1 MSRRVL
7 LPALALGLLPVL
19 SSCGTS
25 DPSTVAE
32 PPGGSPAASAA
43 TSASASGGA
52 TAVASGV
59 PNDSAQ
65 QTLSFT
71 VSHGKV
77 SGDTGRVP
85 VKLGTTLRITV
96 LSDVSD
102 EIHVHVYDLT
112 QELAAGEPGFV
123 QFTADKPGVI
133 EVELE
138 HEGIPL
144 THLQVQ

>member
-1 MSRRVL
+1 V
-7 LPALALGLLPVL
+7 
-19 SSCGTS
+19 T
-25 DPSTVAE
+25 E
-32 PPGGSPAASAA
+32 PPGGSPAAS
-43 TSASASGGA
+43 GGPTTGP
-52 TAVASGV
+52 TAIASGV
-59 PNDSAQ
+59 ADDSAQ
-65 QTLSFT
+65 QALSFT

-85 VKLGTTLRITV
+85 VKLGTKLRITV

-102 EIHVHVYDLT
+102 EIHVHLYDLT

-123 QFTADKPGVI
+123 EFIADKPGVV

-138 HEGIPL
+138 HQKLPL